1 MEMLPYNIQFF
12 ADGEGAEESEP
23 AEQTTEG
30 AEVNEQDELETDDSS
45 SEETPEAAEPEVD
58 ENSKYAAARR
68 EAEAQ
73 VREANAEFA
82 RRFGHINNPNTGKP
96 IQSIKDYLEA
106 LDAQEKEARD
116 AELKE
121 KGIDPNMIE
130 RAIAN
135 NPVVVQAQNL
145 LQQEMQ
151 RRTNEAIQNDLAEIQ
166 KLNPDVTGI
175 EKIENF
181 DKIQNLVR
189 ENHIGLLDAYKI
201 VNFDILAGKKAS
213 AAKQA
218 AINQA
223 KGKEHLKTTEGGDSG
238 TVLEDIPSNKIPT
251 WKEWFPDKTMK
262 QLKELYNQSLH
273 K

>member
-1 MEMLPYNIQFF
+1 MEKIPYNIQFF
-12 ADGEGAEESEP
+12 ADGEGVEVSEP
-23 AEQTTEG
+23 AGQTTEE
-30 AEVNEQDELETDDSS
+30 AKVNEPEDSLEDSKG
-45 SEETPEAAEPEVD
+45 EDTPGPAEPDVD
-58 ENSKYAAARR
+58 ENAKYAAARR

-73 VREANAEFA
+73 VKARDAEFA

-96 IQSIKDYLEA
+96 IQSEKDYLDA

-121 KGIDPNMIE
+121 KGIDPNIID

-135 NPVVVQAQNL
+135 NPVVLQAQNL
-145 LQQEMQ
+145 IQQETQ
-151 RRTNEAIQNDLAEIQ
+151 RRSEEAINNDLAEIQ
-166 KLNPDVTGI
+166 KLNSDVTGV

-181 DKIQNLVR
+181 DRVLELVNT
-189 ENHIGLLDAYKI
+189 NHIGLLDAYKI
-201 VNFDILAGKKAS
+201 ANFDILAGKKAS

-223 KGKEHLKTTEGGDSG
+223 KGKEHLIKTEGGDSG
-238 TVLEDIPSNKIPT
+238 TVLDDIPENRIST
-251 WKEWFPDKTMK
+251 WKEWFPDKTMN